1 MKTVKQIA
9 EEIGVSK
16 QAVHKKRKSKGLSTS
31 LQPFTETVD
40 GVVYISVDGE
50 RLLKSSFNGVDR
62 KHVDANEPPTR
73 LRYVDGEAI
82 IKILQSQLEEKDR
95 QIAELLK
102 MNDQQ
107 QQLLLLEKK
116 QKRFRLPWSKD

>member
-1 MKTVKQIA
+1 MKTIKQIA

-16 QAVHKKRKSKGLSTS
+16 QAVHKKRKSKELSTS

-50 RLLKSSFNGVDR
+50 RLLKSAFDGMDR
-62 KHVDANEPPTR
+62 KHVDANEPTTR
-73 LRYVDGEAI
+73 SRYVDGETI
-82 IKILQSQLEEKDR
+82 IKILQSQLEEKDK

-102 MNDQQ
+102 INDQQ

-116 QKRFRLPWSKD
+116 QKKFRLPWSKD